1 MAYVNSADSSKAA
14 KKKVSERYE
23 GLTPMEGAL
32 LDLQSDSNDRVIQAL
47 ERLEEKVPSPR
58 VILASA
64 GSLML
69 GVMVLVVYV
78 VSIVAVK
85 GGVDVGQAA
94 SATESV
100 VTVATE
106 AAPPAPVEAVPVE
119 AAPVEAQA
127 PTAAEPPQ

>member
-1 MAYVNSADSSKAA
+1 MAYANSVDSSKAA
-14 KKKVSERYE
+14 KKKASERYE

-106 AAPPAPVEAVPVE
+106 ATTPAPPPVE

-127 PTAAEPPQ
+127 PTAAEPLQ

>member
-1 MAYVNSADSSKAA
+1 MAHVNSVDSSKAA
-14 KKKVSERYE
+14 KKKASERYE

-106 AAPPAPVEAVPVE
+106 ATTPAL
-119 AAPVEAQA
+119 APVEAQA
-127 PTAAEPPQ
+127 PTAAEAAQ

>member
-1 MAYVNSADSSKAA
+1 MAYLNSADSPKPAKTKA
-14 KKKVSERYE
+14 SERYE

-78 VSIVAVK
+78 VSLVAVK
-85 GGVDVGQAA
+85 NGVDVGQAA

-106 AAPPAPVEAVPVE
+106 AAPVEAVPVQ
-119 AAPVEAQA
+119 AAPPAPVELAH
-127 PTAAEPPQ
+127 

>member
-1 MAYVNSADSSKAA
+1 MAYANSVDSSKAA
-14 KKKVSERYE
+14 KKKASERYE

-106 AAPPAPVEAVPVE
+106 ATTPALPPVEAT
-119 AAPVEAQA
+119 PVEAQA

>member
-1 MAYVNSADSSKAA
+1 MAYVNSVDPSKAA
-14 KKKVSERYE
+14 KKKASERYE

-119 AAPVEAQA
+119 AAPPAPVEAA
-127 PTAAEPPQ
+127 Y

>member
-1 MAYVNSADSSKAA
+1 MAYVNSVDSKAA
-14 KKKVSERYE
+14 KKKASERYE

-47 ERLEEKVPSPR
+47 EKLEAKVPSPR

-106 AAPPAPVEAVPVE
+106 ATTPATAPAP
-119 AAPVEAQA
+119 
-127 PTAAEPPQ
+127 

>member
-1 MAYVNSADSSKAA
+1 MAYVNSVDLSKAA
-14 KKKVSERYE
+14 KKKASERYE

-106 AAPPAPVEAVPVE
+106 ATTPAL
-119 AAPVEAQA
+119 APVEAQA
-127 PTAAEPPQ
+127 PTAAEAPQ

>member
-1 MAYVNSADSSKAA
+1 MAYVNSVDSKAV
-14 KKKVSERYE
+14 KKKPSEKYE
-23 GLTPMEGAL
+23 NLTPMEGAL
-32 LDLQSDSNDRVIQAL
+32 LDLQADSNDRVIAAL
-47 ERLEEKVPSPR
+47 ERLEQKIPSPR

-78 VSIVAVK
+78 ISIVAVQK
-85 GGVDVGQAA
+85 GVDVGQAA

-106 AAPPAPVEAVPVE
+106 ATTPSPAPVEV
-119 AAPVEAQA
+119 APVEVTPVEVA
-127 PTAAEPPQ
+127 P

>member
-1 MAYVNSADSSKAA
+1 MAHINSVDSKPA
-14 KKKVSERYE
+14 KKKPSEKYE
-23 GLTPMEGAL
+23 NLTPMEGAL
-32 LDLQSDSNDRVIQAL
+32 LDLQADSNDRVIQAL
-47 ERLEEKVPSPR
+47 ERLEQKVPSPR

-78 VSIVAVK
+78 VSLVAVK

-106 AAPPAPVEAVPVE
+106 AAPPAPVEAVPVQ
-119 AAPVEAQA
+119 AAPPAPVELAH
-127 PTAAEPPQ
+127 